1 MIFVGIDVAKDKH
14 DCFGACLLI
23 VSLSPWY
30 CGFDSFIIEI
40 IRPGFYLKLDQDL

>member
-1 MIFVGIDVAKDKH
+1 MIFVGIDVAKDKQH
-14 DCFGACLLI
+14 
-23 VSLSPWY
+23 PWY